1 MKKQYRSPLMAP
13 IHETAEG
20 LHAAGVLR
28 KRTMLEFDER
38 CLTPI
43 RPLKPEEQPALL
55 VSGPAEKN
63 ICRALRST

>member
-13 IHETAEG
+13 IQETAEG

-28 KRTMLEFDER
+28 KRTMLEFDDR
-38 CLTPI
+38 FTPI